1 MIKKLLM
8 TLVLSLGL
16 AATAAADTYPSRAI
30 KVIVPFP
37 AGQASDTIARL
48 VGEQLGRALGQAV
61 VVENRPGAGGN
72 IGSEA
77 GARSTPD
84 GYTLTMAT
92 AALPISKNVYKK
104 LPFDPAKDFETVS
117 LMTVTPLVLIARP
130 SLPANDVASLVE
142 LARKQPGKL
151 TFASSGQGTSH
162 HLSGELLKAVANVD
176 ILHVPYKGSAPAH
189 VDLMGGSVDIMFDNI
204 LPVSPHVKSGK
215 LKALAVTTKA
225 RAPSMPDVPTMAES
239 GYPNFEAVAWF
250 GLLAPAGT
258 PAPIVERLSAE
269 VNKILKSPEINA
281 RLTGMGAN
289 VMGTTPQEFSAF
301 MKAEIEKWAP
311 VVKRANIVLD

>member
-258 PAPIVERLSAE
+258 PASIVERLSAE

>member
-8 TLVLSLGL
+8 TLALSLGL
-16 AATAAADTYPSRAI
+16 ATTAGADTYPSRAI
-30 KVIVPFP
+30 KIIVPFP

-48 VGEQLGRALGQAV
+48 VGEQLGRTLGQAV

-72 IGSEA
+72 IGTEA
-77 GARSTPD
+77 GARSAPD

-117 LMTVTPLVLIARP
+117 LMTVTPLVLVARP

-215 LKALAVTTKA
+215 LKALAVTTKS

-258 PAPIVERLSAE
+258 PAPIVERLSTE

-289 VMGTTPQEFSAF
+289 VMGTTPKEFSAF

>member
-8 TLVLSLGL
+8 TLALSLGL
-16 AATAAADTYPSRAI
+16 AANAAADAYPSRAI

-77 GARSTPD
+77 GARSAPD

-104 LPFDPAKDFETVS
+104 LPFDPARDFEPVS
-117 LMTVTPLVLIARP
+117 LMTVTPLVLIASP
-130 SLPANDVASLVE
+130 SLPASDVASLVE

-162 HLSGELLKAVANVD
+162 HLSGELLKAVAGVD

-215 LKALAVTTKA
+215 LKALAVTTKS

-269 VNKILKSPEINA
+269 VNRILKSPEINA